1 VTVVGWDIGGVNTK
15 VARVETGTLCAVRG
29 RPFEVQ
35 RAPAALVSLL
45 RDLAADVGAPANP
58 SLTAHA
64 VTMTAELSQMF
75 RTKREGVTFVLD
87 AVESAFPGA
96 RVQVFTVDGV
106 FVDPDEARARPLA
119 AAAANWVATA
129 TLVARHHRDAL
140 LVDIGTT
147 TTDLIPITGGA
158 VVAEG
163 RTDPDRLASGE
174 LVYTGALRTPAEA
187 MASHVAIGGRT
198 IGVSAENFA
207 LAGDVHIWR
216 GNLAPAD
223 YTVPTPDG
231 RPATRECAGE
241 RLARVIC
248 ADREMLDEQGVSQI
262 ADALADAQ
270 IERVATAMRRISARH
285 PSLRT
290 AVVTGLGAFIGDTA
304 ARTAGFD
311 VVRLSAALGEDGAR
325 CAPAAS
331 VALLLSATSLQSPVS
346 SLQSPVPSLQSPV
359 PSLQSPVSSLQSSSP
374 EPRAK
379 SPEPRVPS
387 PEPRATSPVPR
398 ATSPEPRVELVVK
411 VGGGLLAHRD
421 DFDRALRGVAELARE
436 QPLLV
441 IPGGGPF
448 ADAVRDVDDRVMLSD
463 ESAHWMAMLAMDQY
477 AHVLAERLPNA
488 ALVSTRREILAA
500 VGRGRLP
507 VLAPSSWLREADP
520 LPHSWDVTS
529 DSIAAWVAGA
539 IDARR
544 LILLKPSGATGSE
557 IVDPY
562 FKHALPC
569 GVESVCV
576 PADQIGVL
584 LASAESVRE

>member
-1 VTVVGWDIGGVNTK
+1 VTIVGWDIGGVNTK
-15 VARVETGTLCAVRG
+15 VARVETGTLCAIRG

-58 SLTAHA
+58 GLTAHA

-87 AVESAFPGA
+87 AVETAFPGA

-106 FVDPDEARARPLA
+106 FVDPDEARARPFA

-147 TTDLIPITGGA
+147 TTDLIPITSGA

-285 PSLRT
+285 PSLKT

-331 VALLLSATSLQSPVS
+331 VALLLGATSLQSPVS
-346 SLQSPVPSLQSPV
+346 SLQSPV

-374 EPRAK
+374 EPRAT
-379 SPEPRVPS
+379 SPE
-387 PEPRATSPVPR
+387 PR

-421 DFDRALRGVAELARE
+421 DFDRALRVVAELARE

-448 ADAVRDVDDRVMLSD
+448 ADAVRDVDDRVTLSD

-477 AHVLAERLPNA
+477 AHVVAERMPNA
-488 ALVSTRREILAA
+488 ALVSNRHEILAA
-500 VGRGRLP
+500 VGRGRIP

-544 LILLKPSGATGSE
+544 LILLKPSGATGGD

-562 FKHALPC
+562 FKHALPR